1 MHQLEAEAAQ
11 LMLMHAEMDV
21 SLSSW
26 THMVDK
32 WKERYAEIRDSLS
45 SHLQPEDWM
54 AVFEPRNLW
63 AVFYDPEGGLEKGQQ
78 VENQG
83 FAVGH
88 ENALTGLGTSRESIC
103 QMQEL

>member
-26 THMVDK
+26 THTVDK
-32 WKERYAEIRDSLS
+32 WKERYGEIRDSLS

-54 AVFEPRNLW
+54 AVFEPHNLW
-63 AVFYDPEGGLEKGQQ
+63 AVFYDPKGALEKGQQ
-78 VENQG
+78 VETR
-83 FAVGH
+83 V
-88 ENALTGLGTSRESIC
+88 LL
-103 QMQEL
+103 